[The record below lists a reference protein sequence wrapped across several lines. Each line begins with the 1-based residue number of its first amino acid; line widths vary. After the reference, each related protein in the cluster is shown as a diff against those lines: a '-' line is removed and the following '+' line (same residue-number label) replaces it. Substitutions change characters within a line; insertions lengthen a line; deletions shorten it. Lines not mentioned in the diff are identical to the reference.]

1 MIATALPYEVK
12 DMAGASAEAGFRALL
27 ENQKRTL
34 YKVAYVYC
42 RDIEE
47 RRDLIQEMAIQL
59 WRSWGRFDGRAS
71 ASTWT
76 YRVAMNVAISHR
88 RREGRR
94 LRADAPL
101 EIGLNIADAN
111 SAFGPED
118 DRSRVLH
125 ALIDGL
131 DEMNRG
137 LVLLYLDGFDH
148 AEIADMLGTT
158 AGNVGTRLS
167 RVKLKLQSQLGQP
180 Q

>member
-1 MIATALPYEVK
+1 
-12 DMAGASAEAGFRALL
+12 MAAANTEAGFGALL
-27 ENQKRTL
+27 EDQKRTL
-34 YKVAYVYC
+34 YKVAYIYC

-59 WRSWGRFDGRAS
+59 WRSFDRYDGRAS

-101 EIGLNIADAN
+101 EIGLNVADAE
-111 SAFGPED
+111 SAFGRED
-118 DRSRVLH
+118 DRNSVLR

-131 DEMNRG
+131 DEMTRG
-137 LVLLYLDGFDH
+137 LVLLYLDGFNH

-167 RVKLKLQSQLGQP
+167 RIKLELQRQHGQIR
-180 Q
+180 

>member
-1 MIATALPYEVK
+1 
-12 DMAGASAEAGFRALL
+12 MARAKAEAGFRALL
-27 ENQKRTL
+27 DDQKRTL

-47 RRDLIQEMAIQL
+47 RHDLIQEMAIQL

-94 LRADAPL
+94 LSAAAPL
-101 EIGLNIADAN
+101 EIGLNVADAET
-111 SAFGPED
+111 AFGPKD
-118 DRSRVLH
+118 DRTQVLH
-125 ALIDGL
+125 ALIEGL

-137 LVLLYLDGFDH
+137 LVLLYLDGFNH

-158 AGNVGTRLS
+158 AGNVGTRLG
-167 RVKLKLQSQLGQP
+167 RIKIELQDQLRQTKLEAT
-180 Q
+180 